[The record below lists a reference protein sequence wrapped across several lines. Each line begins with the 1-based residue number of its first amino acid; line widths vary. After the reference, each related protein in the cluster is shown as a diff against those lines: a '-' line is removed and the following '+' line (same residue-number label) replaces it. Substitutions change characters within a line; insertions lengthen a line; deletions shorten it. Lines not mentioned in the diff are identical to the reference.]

1 MEVLE
6 PWSLLLWRA
15 FCSREIQ
22 LDDKEGRFLHSNLW
36 DSCKFVEDRN
46 NYAFLSS
53 WLAQSLLIRFVSI
66 HKNLKETERN
76 IHITLLSER
85 ETYPLREMSYTDTHS
100 FSLFPFPLT
109 ISISMREGFYPSPY
123 LPYWL
128 LIVDCC
134 WCWKSL
140 ESNTINPKELGGLQL
155 VTQRTHTED

>member
-22 LDDKEGRFLHSNLW
+22 LDEKEGRFLHSNLW
-36 DSCKFVEDRN
+36 DSCNFVEDRN

-53 WLAQSLLIRFVSI
+53 WLAQPFWFDLFLYIKTLR
-66 HKNLKETERN
+66 KQRERN

-128 LIVDCC
+128 LIVVGAR
-134 WCWKSL
+134 
-140 ESNTINPKELGGLQL
+140 N
-155 VTQRTHTED
+155 H

>member
-36 DSCKFVEDRN
+36 DSCKFVEGRN

-53 WLAQSLLIRFVSI
+53 WLAQPFWFDLFLYIKTLRKQREIFILLFWVREKHI
-66 HKNLKETERN
+66 LWERRHTL
-76 IHITLLSER
+76 IHIVFLSF
-85 ETYPLREMSYTDTHS
+85 L
-100 FSLFPFPLT
+100 SLSPFPYQWEKVFIHHL
-109 ISISMREGFYPSPY
+109 IYHIYC
-123 LPYWL
+123 WL
-128 LIVDCC
+128 LLVLEII
-134 WCWKSL
+134 
-140 ESNTINPKELGGLQL
+140 ESNTINPKGLGGLQL

>member
-1 MEVLE
+1 MEILE

-36 DSCKFVEDRN
+36 DSCTFVEDRN

-53 WLAQSLLIRFVSI
+53 LLAQSLLIRFVSI

-85 ETYPLREMSYTDTHS
+85 ETYPLRETSYTDTHS

-123 LPYWL
+123 LTYWF
-128 LIVDCC
+128 LIVVGAG
-134 WCWKSL
+134 
-140 ESNTINPKELGGLQL
+140 N
-155 VTQRTHTED
+155 H